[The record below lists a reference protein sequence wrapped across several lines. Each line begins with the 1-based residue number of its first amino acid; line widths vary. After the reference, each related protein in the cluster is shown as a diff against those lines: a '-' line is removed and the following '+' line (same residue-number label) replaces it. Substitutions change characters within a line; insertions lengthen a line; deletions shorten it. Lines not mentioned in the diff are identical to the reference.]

1 MTKAIGKDP
10 LLDFSPC
17 HQWAA
22 FSRQLLTYL
31 PADCVIEI
39 TVTAI
44 ANASKW
50 IIEQL

>member
-1 MTKAIGKDP
+1 MTEAMSKDP
-10 LLDFSPC
+10 LLDFCPC

-22 FSRQLLTYL
+22 FSRQLLSYL
-31 PADCVIEI
+31 PVGCVIEI